1 MPARPKTI
9 HARPRNKIH
18 LENKVQVIS
27 RMRNRCMC
35 RHSGA
40 KLFHAYPSQ
49 VIDLK
54 GKEGTH
60 DDMAYA
66 YLCHHVYPAGGRIL

>member
-1 MPARPKTI
+1 
-9 HARPRNKIH
+9 
-18 LENKVQVIS
+18 
-27 RMRNRCMC
+27 
-35 RHSGA
+35 
-40 KLFHAYPSQ
+40 

-66 YLCHHVYPAGGRIL
+66 YVCHHVYPAGGRIL